1 MRGEEGVDEEADR
14 EKDREGK
21 GGSLGGR
28 EKEVKM
34 AKKAGQSGETAGQNG
49 W

>member
-1 MRGEEGVDEEADR
+1 MRGEEGADEGADR
-14 EKDREGK
+14 EKDRVEK

-28 EKEVKM
+28 EKEVKNV
-34 AKKAGQSGETAGQNG
+34 KTAGQSGETAGQNG